1 MKFTIKR
8 MVSMALALVMALGM
22 IVPVITVDTEA
33 VGYSGSA
40 SYQSGPYYGRLLGV
54 NTNGDQKNDVCI
66 IAESQIGYHEGNNS
80 SQLHGT
86 SGGSGNYTEYGRWYG
101 MQDQWCAMFVSWCA
115 AVAGVDGSVVPR
127 HAYTP
132 TGLNFFKNQGRA
144 HSRASIAAGQYT
156 PQRGDIVY
164 FKSSSSRDST
174 NHIGIVLSYV
184 NGILYTVE
192 GNTSS
197 TAYSTNGG
205 VVAPHSYN
213 ISNTYIVYVC
223 NPAYADYSAPAQPEI
238 PPFVL
243 CPDAYKDWVFD
254 ASFYAEH
261 NPEVAAFL
269 NYDPEQLYIHFQA
282 HGVREGRAGSAL
294 FDVKYYTEQN
304 ADLAAAFGTDYVA
317 AFNHFISGGSGEVG
331 RKYSFALDLCRGLV
345 FDPEVYYG
353 RHKDLADAFG
363 HHEGKLFEHFM
374 LFGIKEGRVASPYF
388 DVGYYYHHNPDLA
401 AAFNTIFGPNYWAA
415 FKHFYTE
422 GTNSSQHKASIIVD
436 TVYYTST
443 NPDLAGYSTFQAAW
457 HYATCGVYEGRR
469 ASTEFNADF
478 YYYNNPDIHESY
490 PYNRAA
496 HHYIAFGIVE
506 GRAGS
511 DDALLTSAS
520 TYLGTNFMAKISLAN
535 SGKDLAVLDS
545 GSVVNVAL
553 ASPSSD
559 QAQKWNFIRQA
570 DGSYKIKN
578 VKNGYVLTAG
588 ATLNNNAT
596 VTLTADTNSAEQRW
610 FVYKYKGNLVL
621 RPASKGDL
629 VMDVTGGSTADG
641 ALIGIYRV
649 NYTSAQFFT
658 VTKTR

>member
-1 MKFTIKR
+1 
-8 MVSMALALVMALGM
+8 MALALIMALGV
-22 IVPVITVDTEA
+22 IVPVLTIDTEA

-54 NTNGDQKNDVCI
+54 NTNGDQKNDICI
-66 IAESQIGYHEGNNS
+66 IAESQIGHHEGNNS

-86 SGGSGNYTEYGRWYG
+86 SGGSNNYTEYGRWYG

-144 HSRASIAAGQYT
+144 HSRAEIAAGWYT

-197 TAYSTNGG
+197 SAYSTNGG

-223 NPAYADYSAPAQPEI
+223 NPAYADYSAPAQPVI
-238 PPFVL
+238 LPFVL

-254 ASFYAEH
+254 ASYYAAN
-261 NPEVAAFL
+261 NPEVAAFVG
-269 NYDPEQLYIHFQA
+269 YDGWDDTALYTHFQA

-304 ADLAAAFGTDYVA
+304 PDLAAAFGTDYVA
-317 AFNHFISGGSGEVG
+317 AFNHFISGGSHEPG
-331 RKYSFALDLCRGLV
+331 RKFSFTLDILRGVV
-345 FDPEVYYG
+345 FDSGVYFG
-353 RHKDLADAFG
+353 RYKDVADAIG
-363 HHEGKLFEHFM
+363 PHDGALFEHFM

-388 DVGYYYHHNPDLA
+388 DVGFYYHQNPDLA
-401 AAFNTIFGPNYWAA
+401 AAYNTIFGPHYWAA

-422 GTNSSQHKASIIVD
+422 GLKSQHKASIVVD
-436 TVYYTST
+436 TIYYTST
-443 NPDLAGYSTFQAAW
+443 SPDLAGMSTFDAVL
-457 HYATCGVYEGRR
+457 HYILYGEKEGRR
-469 ASTEFNADF
+469 ASLEFNADF
-478 YYYNNPDIHESY
+478 YYYNNPDIHEAY
-490 PYNRAA
+490 TYNRAA
-496 HHYIAFGIVE
+496 HHFVAHGVPE

-520 TYLGTNFMAKISLAN
+520 AYLGTNFMAKISLAGA
-535 SGKDLAVLDS
+535 GKDLTVQDS
-545 GSVVNVAL
+545 GSAVNAVL
-553 ASPSSD
+553 GTPSND
-559 QAQKWNFIRQA
+559 PAQKWNFIRQA

-578 VKNGYVLTAG
+578 IRNGYFLTAG
-588 ATLNNNAT
+588 FTTNSDAA
-596 VTLTADTNSAEQRW
+596 VTLTQDNGSLDQRW
-610 FVYKYKGNLVL
+610 FVYKYKGNLVI

-629 VMDVTGGSTADG
+629 VLDVGGGSTADG
-641 ALIGIYRV
+641 AVIGIHRV
-649 NYTSAQFFT
+649 NYTAAQSFT